1 MTYMMDTPLPITI
14 TGAYVDC
21 LGRDVWVSKKINT
34 HPKMTG
40 IEAARNVH

>member
-1 MTYMMDTPLPITI
+1 MMDTPLPITI

-21 LGRDVWVSKKINT
+21 LERDVWVWKKIIR

-40 IEAARNVH
+40 IEAARKVH

>member
-1 MTYMMDTPLPITI
+1 MTYMMDMPLPITI

-21 LGRDVWVSKKINT
+21 LGRDVWVWKKINT

-40 IEAARNVH
+40 IEAAGNVH